1 MLKMMFGDLKMILMQ
16 NKDNMPFNAP
26 AKIGGIKYNMKK
38 SVTELKVRTKQ
49 RPCPDFERMQMAIKS
64 LNAGIWALDIST
76 NSLVVCNRCKEIIP
90 ICNEE
95 NVKVSCF
102 YDLIVAGYDKEAMEV
117 FLLALKTG
125 SSFNIEVPIVV
136 VNDSRPK
143 WLRITGTSA
152 FNNENPLQKIYG
164 MVEDISDR
172 KNNELLKQDFLA
184 MVERLWYRPISFK
197 RNY

>member
-26 AKIGGIKYNMKK
+26 AKIGGIKYNRKK

-49 RPCPDFERMQMAIKS
+49 RPCPDFEKMQMAI
-64 LNAGIWALDIST
+64 N
-76 NSLVVCNRCKEIIP
+76 
-90 ICNEE
+90 
-95 NVKVSCF
+95 
-102 YDLIVAGYDKEAMEV
+102 
-117 FLLALKTG
+117 
-125 SSFNIEVPIVV
+125 
-136 VNDSRPK
+136 SRPK

-184 MVERLWYRPISFK
+184 MVERL
-197 RNY
+197 